1 MDLCTTH
8 LGHTLGIIYKAMNKI
23 HMIEYNSHMYDTG
36 MISLGPSEVSTDET
50 AFLLMYKIR

>member
-1 MDLCTTH
+1 MDLCTKH

-36 MISLGPSEVSTDET
+36 MISLGPSEVSTDESP
-50 AFLLMYKIR
+50 